1 MEYTKNIINAHFD
14 EARQS
19 QLPFV
24 ELLINMGYT
33 YLPVA
38 ESMKQRR
45 GDTSKFILKDIAFE
59 ALSRINEY
67 EMNGDVLKFADK
79 DIWEAVDELEN
90 IQYEGLIDTS
100 KNIFNLIMPT
110 TGGKS
115 VKVFSNG
122 KSVSKS
128 LKYIDFQNPENNSF
142 HVAVEFEATGRSN
155 IRPDIVVFV
164 NGIPFA
170 VIENKK
176 AGVEVAEAMA
186 QHVRNQGAEKCPK
199 LFSYPQILVA
209 TNGSELKYGTT
220 GTPVKFFA
228 SWKEKHETEVDRYLT
243 DSELDERV
251 RPFVEKRIDTDIYK
265 QLLID
270 LNGATYGHTQK
281 TDRVISA
288 QDRSVAMLF
297 SFERLLDLAKN
308 YILFDAGVKKISRYQ
323 QYFAIHK
330 ILKRIEEKEETKA
343 GTRRQ
348 GGLVWHTQGSGKS
361 LTMVMFVKALI
372 ENPDIK
378 NPRVIIVTDRKD
390 LDKQISET
398 FKNCNLKKEVYRAST
413 GEDLMK
419 QIKNKNV
426 SVITTLV
433 HKFDAAAKKWSK
445 FVDPDDNIFVLIDEA
460 HRTQSGMANLEMNRI
475 IPNAC
480 YIAFTGT
487 PLMKKE
493 KASYLKFGGYIDK
506 YTIDNALRDNVILPL
521 IYEGR
526 YVEMTQQD
534 DQIDIKSKRKL
545 DELQDEQNVTVTQK
559 MIGKQVLKSNPGR
572 IEEIAVDIQKHYKNY
587 FQGTGL
593 KAQLVAPSKFAAVKF
608 QEYFEKSA
616 DIQTAIVLSDEN
628 GIISE
633 EDDRKQEVDEYLKKI
648 KEKYSGL
655 NSYERDVIDSFKHQE
670 GGIEIIIVV
679 DKLLT
684 GFDAPRNTV
693 LYLAKDLKDHN
704 LLQAIARVNRLFDND
719 AKPKTAGFI
728 IDYSENARNL
738 QQAMQLFTNFDEE
751 DVKNALVNVDEKIA
765 ELQQAYGQVHDL
777 FNGVKKDDSE
787 ALINA
792 LQDDVDREKYYE
804 HIRAFVRVFNECL
817 ALQEFP
823 HKFLQIDLYKKEL
836 KAFLELRKAASV
848 RYADRINLG
857 EYKLSLIKIL
867 DKYVDAVGVELL
879 TQQIDISNI
888 IQFQQTID
896 TLGTD
901 SAKAEAIAAQTERT
915 IEEKYKESDPEF
927 YTRFSL
933 KIRALLDDMRSGKLA
948 DAKALGQMQLISEET
963 LTKKDDSLPDEI
975 SKSLGADVLYRN
987 LHVDEEKNRIRIVL
1001 GIAEII
1007 RNEAI
1012 IDWQRN
1018 TEVQRV
1024 IINKIDDFL
1033 YDTALGE
1040 WGISLTPEEMK
1051 TIVEHAID
1059 LAKKNYEIFSV

>member
-1 MEYTKNIINAHFD
+1 MNNTKNNLINAHFD

-33 YLPVA
+33 YIPCADVLK
-38 ESMKQRR
+38 ERR

-67 EMNGDVLKFADK
+67 EMNGDTLKFADK

-110 TGGKS
+110 TSGKS

-128 LKYIDFQNPENNSF
+128 LKYIDFQNPKNNSF
-142 HVAVEFEATGRSN
+142 HVVVEFEATGRSN

-199 LFSYPQILVA
+199 LFSYPQMLVA

-251 RPFVEKRIDTDIYK
+251 RPFVEKLIDTDIYK

-288 QDRSVAMLF
+288 QDRSVAILF
-297 SFERLLDLAKN
+297 PFERLLDLSKN

-330 ILKRIEEKEETKA
+330 ILKRIEEKEETKT

-372 ENPDIK
+372 ENPEIK

-398 FKNCNLKKEVYRAST
+398 FKNCNLKKEVYRTST

-419 QIKNKNV
+419 QIKNKNL

-506 YTIDNALRDNVILPL
+506 YTIDDALRDNVILPL

-526 YVEMTQQD
+526 YVEMTQQPEH
-534 DQIDIKSKRKL
+534 IDRHVDRIF
-545 DELQDEQNVTVTQK
+545 DEVKNEEQKKYLEK
-559 MIGKQVLKSNPGR
+559 MITKQILKSNPGR
-572 IEEIAVDIQKHYKNY
+572 IAEMGYDIEKHYVEN

-593 KAQLVAPSKFAAVKF
+593 KAQIVAPSKFAAVLLYRLL
-608 QEYFEKSA
+608 EA
-616 DIQTAIVLSDEN
+616 RGNVQTCVVMSDEN
-628 GIISE
+628 GIVQEDDDHKKEVLDYISE
-633 EDDRKQEVDEYLKKI
+633 I
-648 KEKYSGL
+648 KNKYSGMS
-655 NSYERDVIDSFKHQE
+655 SYERDVIDSFKHQE
-670 GGIEIIIVV
+670 EGIEIIIVV

-728 IDYSENARNL
+728 IDYSENAKNL
-738 QQAMQLFTNFDEE
+738 QQAMQLFTNFDEG
-751 DVKNALVNVDEKIA
+751 DMANTLIDVDEKVE
-765 ELQQAYGQVHDL
+765 ELQQAYGEVHDF

-792 LQDDVDREKYYE
+792 LQDDVDREKYYD
-804 HIRAFVRVFNECL
+804 HVRGFVRVFNE
-817 ALQEFP
+817 
-823 HKFLQIDLYKKEL
+823 
-836 KAFLELRKAASV
+836 
-848 RYADRINLG
+848 
-857 EYKLSLIKIL
+857 
-867 DKYVDAVGVELL
+867 
-879 TQQIDISNI
+879 
-888 IQFQQTID
+888 
-896 TLGTD
+896 
-901 SAKAEAIAAQTERT
+901 
-915 IEEKYKESDPEF
+915 
-927 YTRFSL
+927 
-933 KIRALLDDMRSGKLA
+933 
-948 DAKALGQMQLISEET
+948 
-963 LTKKDDSLPDEI
+963 
-975 SKSLGADVLYRN
+975 
-987 LHVDEEKNRIRIVL
+987 
-1001 GIAEII
+1001 
-1007 RNEAI
+1007 
-1012 IDWQRN
+1012 
-1018 TEVQRV
+1018 
-1024 IINKIDDFL
+1024 
-1033 YDTALGE
+1033 
-1040 WGISLTPEEMK
+1040 
-1051 TIVEHAID
+1051 
-1059 LAKKNYEIFSV
+1059 

>member
-1 MEYTKNIINAHFD
+1 MKENIAKISANFD

-38 ESMKQRR
+38 ESLKQRR

-59 ALSRINEY
+59 ALSRINGY

-128 LKYIDFQNPENNSF
+128 LKYIDFQNPKNNSF
-142 HVAVEFEATGRSN
+142 HVVVEFEATGRSN

-164 NGIPFA
+164 NGIPFS

-176 AGVEVAEAMA
+176 SGVEVAEAMA

-243 DSELDERV
+243 DSELDECV
-251 RPFVEKRIDTDIYK
+251 RPLVEKSIDTDIYK

-398 FKNCNLKKEVYRAST
+398 FKNCNLKKEVYRTST

-419 QIKNKNV
+419 QIKNKNL

-433 HKFDAAAKKWSK
+433 HKYDAAAKKWSK

-506 YTIDNALRDNVILPL
+506 YTIDDALRDNVILPL

-526 YVEMTQQD
+526 YVELEQQD
-534 DQIDIKSKRKL
+534 DQIDKRVERVLENLSDEHKT
-545 DELQDEQNVTVTQK
+545 ELQK
-559 MIGKQVLKSNPGR
+559 FISKKIIKSNPGR
-572 IEEIAVDIQKHYKNY
+572 ILEIAYDVEKHYKDI

-593 KAQLVAPSKFAAVKF
+593 KAQLVAPSKFAAVLF
-608 QEYFEKSA
+608 QTYFEGREGIK
-616 DIQTAIVLSDEN
+616 TAVVISDES
-628 GIISE
+628 GIVQ
-633 EDDRKQEVDEYLKKI
+633 EDDDHKKEVDEYLKKI

-670 GGIEIIIVV
+670 EGIEIIIVV

-765 ELQQAYGQVHDL
+765 ELQQAYGQVHDF